1 MSVSPAQLSLL
12 IGAAGVA
19 ALLVLI
25 LRVKLQPFLAL
36 LMVSLGVGVAAGIA
50 PDKLPALIEAGVGST
65 LGHVALIIALGAMIG
80 RLVEVSGG
88 ADQLASELVRRFGP
102 SRAAIGLAVAGLL
115 VGIPV
120 FFEVGVVMLMPLA
133 VGTARRT
140 GRPLPGLALPL
151 CIVLLVVHA
160 LLPPHPGA
168 VAAASL
174 LHVDLGRLIAWA
186 TPVMLLTAA
195 SSAGLAMLLTR
206 GMQPAQAP
214 SLGGGE
220 PDPGK
225 RPPDKADAG
234 EPDAGEPDVATTGL
248 LSAAPPSAA
257 TIVGLILLPIGLIL
271 AGSIATMTMAAGGWL
286 RPTIALLGSPFV
298 ALLIDVLLCSWLLGV
313 RRGWPLKAVADVVG
327 SAVPAVAI
335 VILITGAGGAFAK
348 VLVASGV
355 GGSVSDAL
363 VATGLPILALAFLL
377 ALLLRVAQ
385 GPTAVAII
393 AAAGIVSP
401 AVTQAHLDPNRVA
414 LLCVALGAGGMF
426 GSHVNDA
433 GFWIVTRL
441 TGLDVAQGLRTWTVL
456 SAFAGLF
463 AFSVAA
469 ILWSFA

>member
-1 MSVSPAQLSLL
+1 MSVSPAQLSLF

-19 ALLVLI
+19 LLLVLI

-50 PDKLPALIEAGVGST
+50 PAKLPALIEEGVGST

-88 ADQLASELVRRFGP
+88 ADRLASELVARFGS

-168 VAAASL
+168 VAAAGL
-174 LHVDLGRLIAWA
+174 LHVDLGRLILWA
-186 TPVMLLTAA
+186 GPVVLVTATF
-195 SSAGLAMLLTR
+195 SAGLAMLLTR
-206 GMQPAQAP
+206 GMEPAQAP
-214 SLGGGE
+214 SLGQDEPEAAVAELPPGE
-220 PDPGK
+220 
-225 RPPDKADAG
+225 
-234 EPDAGEPDVATTGL
+234 
-248 LSAAPPSAA
+248 PPSAA

-271 AGSIATMTMAAGGWL
+271 AGSIAAMTMAAGGWL
-286 RPTIALLGSPFV
+286 RPTLTLLGSPFV
-298 ALLIDVLLCSWLLGV
+298 ALLIDVLLCSWVLGV
-313 RRGWPLKAVADVVG
+313 RRGWPLKAVADVAG

-355 GGSVSDAL
+355 GGAVSGAL
-363 VATGLPILALAFLL
+363 VSTGLPILALAFLL

-393 AAAGIVSP
+393 AAAGIVAP
-401 AVTQAHLDPNRVA
+401 AVALAHLDADRVA
-414 LLCVALGAGGMF
+414 LICVALGAGGMF

-456 SAFAGLF
+456 SASAGVF

-469 ILWSFA
+469 LLWGFA